1 MSYSFQVDIGHLAN
15 RCAPVAIP
23 AVVSNT
29 YAAMLSKHPSTGPM
43 TRSRTASM
51 VRPAKSS
58 GGRDATLQP
67 LSNKAHRQATTTQ
80 VSTHQS
86 LIITRPFNKKPV
98 SHTTFKQH
106 KQASLLELVML
117 PGFFKLYHLN
127 ESSTA

>member
-29 YAAMLSKHPSTGPM
+29 YAAMLSKPPSTGPM

-58 GGRDATLQP
+58 GGRDVTLQP
-67 LSNKAHRQATTTQ
+67 LSKKAHRQATTMQ

-86 LIITRPFNKKPV
+86 LIITQPFNKKPV
-98 SHTTFKQH
+98 PHTTN

-117 PGFFKLYHLN
+117 PGFLKLHHLN

>member
-1 MSYSFQVDIGHLAN
+1 MSYSFQVDINHLAN
-15 RCAPVAIP
+15 RCAPVMAIP

-67 LSNKAHRQATTTQ
+67 LSSKAHRQATTTQ

-86 LIITRPFNKKPV
+86 LIITRPFKKPV
-98 SHTTFKQH
+98 LHTTFKQH

-117 PGFFKLYHLN
+117 PGFFKLYYLN